1 MRMHL
6 RGWLQSLAICCCLS
20 SRAKTRDP
28 EMLKIS
34 GSRVFTSLRPRRQ
47 QLKNLAYNLLHK
59 KMLKII
65 LSTFISLLCINTA
78 SYAQYNSNRG
88 GTPGSF
94 DFYVLALSWSSG
106 FCANTGDRQGKQ
118 QCDIGSNIG
127 FTVHGLWPQYE
138 RGFPSE
144 CGFAERSPSYMALQ
158 KAEGVFPDL
167 GLARYEW
174 RKHGTCSGLSPADY
188 FDAVKSARVK
198 INVPENFQ
206 SPRAEQKFSPIEI
219 IRSFVDNNKGLR
231 ADMMAVGCKRGVLEE
246 VRICFEKDL
255 RSFKSCPE
263 VARKSCR
270 GGEVTV
276 PPVR

>member
-1 MRMHL
+1 
-6 RGWLQSLAICCCLS
+6 
-20 SRAKTRDP
+20 
-28 EMLKIS
+28 
-34 GSRVFTSLRPRRQ
+34 
-47 QLKNLAYNLLHK
+47 
-59 KMLKII
+59 
-65 LSTFISLLCINTA
+65 
-78 SYAQYNSNRG
+78 
-88 GTPGSF
+88 
-94 DFYVLALSWSSG
+94 
-106 FCANTGDRQGKQ
+106 
-118 QCDIGSNIG
+118 
-127 FTVHGLWPQYE
+127 VHGLWPQYE